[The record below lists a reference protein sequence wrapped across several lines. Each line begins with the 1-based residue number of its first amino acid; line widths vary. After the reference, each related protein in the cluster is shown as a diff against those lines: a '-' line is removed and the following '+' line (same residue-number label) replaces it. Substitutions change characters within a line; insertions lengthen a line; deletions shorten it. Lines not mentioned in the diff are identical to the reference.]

1 MEAIYVRLNDMSD
14 IADIFG
20 IEGMEEIKGAVV
32 LDGLNKAIIG
42 IARTCGKD
50 SVLAYDYNKIINI
63 LIERDKMNPDEA
75 IDFFEDNIVGM
86 HVNSRN
92 PVFIDSDSLS
102 LKDDYGVK

>member
-14 IADIFG
+14 IADIFS

-42 IARTCGKD
+42 TARTFGKD

-63 LIERDKMNPDEA
+63 LIERDKMNPGEA
-75 IDFFEDNIVGM
+75 IDFFEYNIVGM

-92 PVFIDSDSLS
+92 PVFIDSDALS

>member
-1 MEAIYVRLNDMSD
+1 MEAIYVRLNNMSD

-50 SVLAYDYNKIINI
+50 SVLAYDYNKIIDI

-75 IDFFEDNIVGM
+75 IDFFEYNIVRM

-92 PVFIDSDSLS
+92 PVLIDSDALS

>member
-1 MEAIYVRLNDMSD
+1 
-14 IADIFG
+14 
-20 IEGMEEIKGAVV
+20 
-32 LDGLNKAIIG
+32 
-42 IARTCGKD
+42 
-50 SVLAYDYNKIINI
+50 
-63 LIERDKMNPDEA
+63 MNPGEA